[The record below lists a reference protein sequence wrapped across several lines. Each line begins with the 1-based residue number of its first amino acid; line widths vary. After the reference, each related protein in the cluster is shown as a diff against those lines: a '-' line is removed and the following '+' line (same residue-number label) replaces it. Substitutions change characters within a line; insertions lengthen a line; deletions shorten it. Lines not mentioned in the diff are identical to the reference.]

1 MTKVQRIL
9 VVLCVLT
16 VSGAL
21 AACRQSVDDRMRRAD
36 AFLEQQRYPEAI
48 IELRSA
54 LQVNPNLGN
63 ARIKLADAY
72 IQTNELPNALRE
84 YVRAADLL
92 PERRRHPGESCHV
105 LAARR
110 QVRRRQNP
118 GRQGPGC

>member
-21 AACRQSVDDRMRRAD
+21 AACRQSVDDRIRRAD

-92 PERRRHPGESCHV
+92 
-105 LAARR
+105 
-110 QVRRRQNP
+110 
-118 GRQGPGC
+118 